1 LKENIEKG
9 AMQRIASFK
18 HTHFGS
24 VKSKPAT
31 IIKMIK
37 KLCIFILA
45 ISLVGC
51 SKSDRSNMEN
61 ENQHAL
67 NDVISTSHKGSIII
81 TGSTSVEKILNGMI
95 EEFTAIYP
103 NITID
108 YVGSGSS
115 AGITDTKSG
124 INNIG
129 TASRAI
135 KSTEEDGYLKSVVF
149 AYDGIAVIVNPE
161 NESVNSITTEQLVDI
176 YTGRITNWQEVGGEN
191 TPIFVISRE
200 ESSGTRTAF
209 EEIVDLSE
217 SGGLTNHAAIS
228 EGNGTVQAG
237 VAGNPNA
244 IGYVSFSYI
253 NESVKTL
260 TVNGIEPSVNKTK
273 SGEYPLARPYVFCYY
288 DEYVTDVGAAF
299 LEFALSEDGQEIV
312 YDYGGIQVK

>member
-1 LKENIEKG
+1 
-9 AMQRIASFK
+9 
-18 HTHFGS
+18 
-24 VKSKPAT
+24 
-31 IIKMIK
+31 MIK
-37 KLCIFILA
+37 VMKKLGIFILV
-45 ISLVGC
+45 IFLVGC
-51 SKSDRSNMEN
+51 SKADNSNLGN
-61 ENQHAL
+61 ESGNEA
-67 NDVISTSHKGSIII
+67 DGIISKSQKGSIII

-95 EEFTAIYP
+95 EEFTALYP

-115 AGITDTKSG
+115 AGISDTKSG
-124 INNIG
+124 VNNIG

-161 NESVNSITTEQLVDI
+161 NEAVNSITTEQLADI
-176 YTGRITNWQEVGGEN
+176 YTGKITNWQEVGGEN

-217 SGGLTNHAAIS
+217 LGGLTNRAAIS

-260 TVNGIEPSVNKTK
+260 TVNGIEPTVDKAK

-288 DEYVTDVGAAF
+288 DEYVTDIGAAF

-312 YDYGGIQVK
+312 YDNGGIQAK